1 MLKVSKINKTCKINK
16 ECKTDICFLLRLAIS
31 FEPHVHCM
39 TLYRLPVATFSS
51 ESKADII
58 TTQCEAY
65 ELQEMPQG
73 HAHTDAVQEEVYEVV
88 GERTD
93 RPSPQAAGRPRP
105 KQETTTHNMYEE
117 VVHH

>member
-1 MLKVSKINKTCKINK
+1 M
-16 ECKTDICFLLRLAIS
+16 
-31 FEPHVHCM
+31 
-39 TLYRLPVATFSS
+39 TFSS

-88 GERTD
+88 GERLVTD
-93 RPSPQAAGRPRP
+93 RPSPQAAGRPSP
-105 KQETTTHNMYEE
+105 KQETTTQNNMYEE